1 MEYSM
6 TFTDY
11 FDKALCI
18 NLDKRPDRW
27 EESLKEFNKIGLT
40 EVKRIVGVD
49 GDTIPTKADL
59 KPGANGCRVSHAKAF
74 ANAKVNKYK
83 SFLLLEDDIEF
94 HDGFNEMFDFMS
106 PQIPD
111 DWDMLYLCANPA
123 TGSRLRVAD
132 NVFRLYGG
140 YSAHCVIFKDTVY
153 EDALNALLFNYVQSD
168 LTYAALQNKYNAYL
182 LYPHIA
188 YQRTDYSDIEKEVV
202 DYGLFRV

>member
-1 MEYSM
+1 M

-40 EVKRIVGVD
+40 EVKRVVGVD
-49 GDTIPTKADL
+49 GDTIPTVADL

-106 PQIPD
+106 PRIPD
-111 DWDMLYLCANPA
+111 DWDMLYMCANPA
-123 TGSRLRVAD
+123 TGNRVRVAD
-132 NVFRLYGG
+132 NIYRLNGG
-140 YSAHCVIFKDTVY
+140 YAAHCVIFKDTVY
-153 EDALNALLFNYVQSD
+153 EDAINALLFNYVQSD
-168 LTYAALQNKYNAYL
+168 VTYAWLQSKYNAYL
-182 LYPHIA
+182 LYPHLA
-188 YQRTDYSDIEKEVV
+188 YQRTDFSDIEKEVV
-202 DYGLFRV
+202 DYGLFRI